1 MNRDVCGICWALY
14 DDEGLCECLPTQ
26 PEPVAKYD
34 PIELHVLHS
43 HIAGVLFDF
52 MGWLTSRKKRL
63 TLSSTDEAS
72 PAVEAITEFAKM
84 RGLHLE
90 DAQVEHWQAI
100 LIHPPRREW
109 RGLDD
114 SERAAVQFESF
125 KRGLSP
131 LEFMELHEKKLKEK
145 NHDPA

>member
-1 MNRDVCGICWALY
+1 MSN
-14 DDEGLCECLPTQ
+14 
-26 PEPVAKYD
+26 EPVAKYE

-52 MGWLTSRKKRL
+52 MGWLTSRKERL
-63 TLSSTDEAS
+63 TLSSADHAG

-100 LIHPPRREW
+100 LTNPVDDTALLRQALEALEQFAGTKLVRTSNVITALRE
-109 RGLDD
+109 RLG
-114 SERAAVQFESF
+114 
-125 KRGLSP
+125 
-131 LEFMELHEKKLKEK
+131 EKK
-145 NHDPA
+145 